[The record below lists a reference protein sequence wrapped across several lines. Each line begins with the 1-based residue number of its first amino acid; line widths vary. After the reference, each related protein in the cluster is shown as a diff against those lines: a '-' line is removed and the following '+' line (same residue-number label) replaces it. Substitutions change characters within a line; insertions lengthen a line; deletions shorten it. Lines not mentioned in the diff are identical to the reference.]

1 MRAHSK
7 NAGIV
12 FALFVVIA
20 AFMSPVHAHASKLV
34 DNLKAGKNQ
43 TVVCFGT
50 SLTATGQWVADLGK
64 WLNTLDPAGK
74 ARATVHKSGL
84 SGQASQTGL
93 NNLQSKVIK
102 FNPDAVIIEFAIND
116 AYEGPN
122 YSQKHPD
129 YGITLEKSK
138 ANLSAM
144 IEQIQKALPDAE
156 IIIQTMNPVWN
167 SPNGSGV
174 SATARPELAAY
185 YEGYRQVA
193 EKYNL
198 LLIDHYKN
206 WIKLRDADPELYKK
220 YLRDGTHPSPEGS
233 SAITFPEIKKALLG
247 RASSCCTNQKI

>member
-1 MRAHSK
+1 MRAHSE
-7 NAGIV
+7 NAGFV
-12 FALFVVIA
+12 FALIVIIA
-20 AFMSPVHAHASKLV
+20 AFMSPVHARASKLV
-34 DNLKAGKNQ
+34 DNLKAGKDQ

-102 FNPDAVIIEFAIND
+102 FNPNTVIIEFAIND

-122 YSQKHPD
+122 YSPKHPD
-129 YGITLEKSK
+129 YGITVEKSK
-138 ANLSAM
+138 ANLAAM
-144 IEQIQKALPDAE
+144 IERIQNALPGAE

-174 SATARPELAAY
+174 SATSRPGLAAY
-185 YEGYRQVA
+185 YEGYVQVA
-193 EKYNL
+193 KKYNL
-198 LLIDHYKN
+198 LLVDHYKN
-206 WIKLRDADPELYKK
+206 WIKLREADPELYKK
-220 YLRDGTHPSPEGS
+220 YLRDGTHPTPEGS
-233 SAITFPEIKKALLG
+233 SAITFPEIKKALTG
-247 RASSCCTNQKI
+247 CASFGCPNDEP